1 MNSGCIESL
10 WTLSALVDC
19 TIAHQRKA
27 DPKKGVAYAIFCD
40 TKEAFD
46 SVCQETKQT
55 RTHQLINLMRD
66 YVDLETRRLDQQNQS
81 IGHQISRSRNRYQD
95 KTGSNHQLSEDDW
108 ILVGN
113 DHEFDSNHPLDFYPW
128 KGF

>member
-1 MNSGCIESL
+1 MKPEKLINFRLPIDL
-10 WTLSALVDC
+10 
-19 TIAHQRKA
+19 
-27 DPKKGVAYAIFCD
+27 
-40 TKEAFD
+40 KEAFD

-66 YVDLETRRLDQQNQS
+66 HVDQETKKLDQQNQS
-81 IGHQISRSRNRYQD
+81 IHHQISRSRNRYPDQSR
-95 KTGSNHQLSEDDW
+95 SNHQLSEDDW

-113 DHEFDSNHPLDFYPW
+113 DQDFDSNHPLDFYHW

>member
-1 MNSGCIESL
+1 MTPDKLINFRIPMDL
-10 WTLSALVDC
+10 K
-19 TIAHQRKA
+19 I
-27 DPKKGVAYAIFCD
+27 
-40 TKEAFD
+40 AFD

-81 IGHQISRSRNRYQD
+81 IHHQISRSRNRYQD
-95 KTGSNHQLSEDDW
+95 KAGSNHQLSDEDW
-108 ILVGN
+108 ISVGN
-113 DHEFDSNHPLDFYPW
+113 DQEFDSNHPLDFYHW